1 MKKIPIGIDSF
12 NELIT
17 GNYYFADKTLFI
29 KDIIEEGSK
38 VLLIPRPRRFGK
50 SLNMSM
56 LRYFFTNK
64 NAENNKQLFN
74 GLKIEQETEIM
85 KLQGKSP
92 LIYISFKDVKELS
105 WENCYGKTLSLIQ
118 KLFIDFDYLLE
129 GNIKLIDY
137 NKYIKIMHLEDSQIN

>member
-64 NAENNKQLFN
+64 KYSLF
-74 GLKIEQETEIM
+74 
-85 KLQGKSP
+85 
-92 LIYISFKDVKELS
+92 
-105 WENCYGKTLSLIQ
+105 
-118 KLFIDFDYLLE
+118 
-129 GNIKLIDY
+129 
-137 NKYIKIMHLEDSQIN
+137 